1 MRRRRLPIVPL
12 LALVLLAWPWGRAP
26 EVTLGT
32 FNIRMFLDERT
43 DPGAV
48 AGALAEL
55 DADAF
60 AVQEIRDLDAF
71 AAVLRDASART
82 GRDYVM
88 AMAPYCDR
96 NPATRALNI
105 GAVYDRSRLEL
116 VARRPFSD
124 GACARDQ
131 PQGLLAVLRRDGHT
145 FGLASLHMTAGGT
158 PAAHAS
164 RRAQWAWLVEALPRW
179 RRAFDVPVVL
189 SGDFNSTGYL
199 EQSDERAFID
209 RTVAD
214 HGLHVAT
221 RDLGCSMYWEPAP
234 GRFEVSLLDH
244 MIATDGLTLTDAGAL
259 GMCASLRCAP
269 QREAPTDYHAVSDH
283 CPVRAILRP

>member
-1 MRRRRLPIVPL
+1 MRRRRRLIIAPL
-12 LALVLLAWPWGRAP
+12 LALALLAWWWGRAP
-26 EVTLGT
+26 ATTLGT

-55 DADAF
+55 DADAL

-82 GRDYVM
+82 GRDYAM
-88 AMAPYCDR
+88 AMNPYCDR
-96 NPATRALNI
+96 DPATRMLNI

-116 VARRPFSD
+116 VAQRPFSA

-131 PQGLLAVLRRDGHT
+131 PQGMLTVLRRDGHT
-145 FGLASLHMTAGGT
+145 FALASLHMTAGGT

-164 RRAQWAWLVEALPRW
+164 RRAQWAWLIEALPRW
-179 RRAFDVPVVL
+179 QRAFGVPVVL
-189 SGDFNSTGYL
+189 AGDFNSTGYL
-199 EQSDERAFID
+199 EPSDERAFID
-209 RTVAD
+209 RER
-214 HGLHVAT
+214 HGLHLAT
-221 RDLGCSMYWEPAP
+221 RDLACSMYWEPAP

-244 MIATDGLTLTDAGAL
+244 MIATDGLALTGAETL
-259 GMCASLRCAP
+259 GMCASLQCAP
-269 QREAPTDYHAVSDH
+269 QREAPADYHAVSDH